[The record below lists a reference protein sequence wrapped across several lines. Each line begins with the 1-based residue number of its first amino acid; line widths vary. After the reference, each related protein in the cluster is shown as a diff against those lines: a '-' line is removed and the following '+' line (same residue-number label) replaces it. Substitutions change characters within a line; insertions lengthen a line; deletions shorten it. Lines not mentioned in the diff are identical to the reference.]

1 MQNLTYPL
9 INKNLSKIKENI
21 LAALAYFDMFNYPL
35 TKAEVY
41 LFLKDKHDYEQFDI
55 AIKNLLEEGIIYQF
69 DKFYTLKNDHYLIVR
84 RNDGNQ
90 RAAELINIAE
100 KVGSLL
106 IKFPYVRGVAIS
118 GSLSKNFAD
127 ENSDVD
133 LFIITEKNRLWI
145 ARTIMHCFKK
155 LTFLI
160 NKEHLFCMNY
170 FIDMQQLEIT
180 EQNIYTAIEIGT
192 LIPLQGDIVFD
203 KFYAA
208 NAWTRKFLP
217 NKHMRI
223 SSAEPGKNPL
233 LKDVFEYLF
242 NIKLGNSID
251 DMLMRV
257 TENRWLRKTLLK
269 KLNSHGIVLSLLT
282 GKHYAKPDP
291 KNFQGK
297 LLEKYEQKVSRLIS
311 EYGNSLA
318 H

>member
-9 INKNLSKIKENI
+9 INKNLSKTKENI

-90 RAAELINIAE
+90 RAAELIKIAE

-155 LTFLI
+155 LTFLV

-180 EQNIYTAIEIGT
+180 EQNIYTAIEVGT

-208 NAWTRKFLP
+208 NVWTRKFLP

-242 NIKLGNSID
+242 NIKLGNRID
-251 DMLMRV
+251 NMLMRV

-297 LLEKYEQKVSRLIS
+297 LLERYEQKVSRLIS